1 MGKRFLP
8 ILLSLMM
15 LISMVTGCQLQDT
28 RSPVE
33 RIPANELKTA
43 DRILL
48 GARAEVRNR
57 TRYDASYV
65 AIVYPGGDV
74 PANRGACTDVVVRAL
89 RNADFD
95 LQMLIHEDMQANFS
109 EYPSRWGLTRPDANI
124 DHRRVPNQMTFFQ
137 RHGLSLTTEV
147 ADALSEWQWG
157 DVVYWDTGEGQLH
170 TGIISDW
177 TNEEGVPLVIH
188 NGWITREEDCLTRW
202 EIIGHYRYPA
212 RQ

>member
-1 MGKRFLP
+1 MNRRLLP
-8 ILLSLMM
+8 ILISIM
-15 LISMVTGCQLQDT
+15 LLFHVAAGCQPQDL

-33 RIPANELKTA
+33 RIPVNELTAA
-43 DRILL
+43 DRTLL

-65 AIVYPGGDV
+65 AMEYPGGDV
-74 PANRGACTDVVVRAL
+74 PADRGACTDVVVRAL
-89 RNADFD
+89 RNAGYD

-109 EYPSRWGLTRPDANI
+109 QYPSRWGLTRPDSNI
-124 DHRRVPNQMTFFQ
+124 DHRRVSNQMTFFQ

-147 ADALSEWQWG
+147 EEALEEWQWG
-157 DVVYWDTGEGQLH
+157 DVVCWDMGDGQLH

-177 TNEEGVPLVIH
+177 TNADGVPLVIH

-202 EIIGHYRYPA
+202 KIIGHYRYPGE
-212 RQ
+212 Q